1 MPVLLAILQIPCSRA
16 VFPCYYLSS
25 AAKLINFGSAM
36 VQLKASL
43 SDGHTFPF
51 VTMMQLCRICEPFFV
66 VSIGKNSSPTP
77 FPQRQQV
84 QHPAEGSVEGKGCLI
99 ASQVSLHINF

>member
-1 MPVLLAILQIPCSRA
+1 MPVLLAILQILCSRA

-36 VQLKASL
+36 VQLKASR

-51 VTMMQLCRICEPFFV
+51 VMMQLCRICEPFV

-99 ASQVSLHINF
+99 ASQVTLHINF